1 MPQIWRARLTNI
13 EYDSGKKIYADEL
26 FRFNSQN
33 TLINL
38 ANGGGKTLLIQLLL
52 QVVMPNEMLNKRPL
66 ADLLGNKKYT
76 GHILVEWKLDNPEPT
91 YLTTGFC
98 FTRGNDEGDR
108 LKYFLYTL
116 HYREPNEFDIKN
128 LPLVQEKTPLDYA
141 ELLTLLRGARSQDT
155 RVTIFDRDDKR
166 RAYLSHLASYNI
178 FEKEWKN
185 IKVTN
190 NVEGGVGE
198 FFAAAKTSKQL
209 LETVLIPAVE
219 EAIFAGEQ
227 DAKRL
232 SQAFAQVHQN
242 LIRLPELQ
250 KNLHDFQVLR
260 TEGERVLEAVRSFE
274 ESQGKLI
281 RDKSRL
287 RKLYNSAN
295 SDMSQIKH
303 DLMKI
308 EEQLAIWKTQR
319 IELNYQSDSIP
330 YVRLQQQKE
339 WAEHG
344 KQEAVELFNSATEQY
359 LKADFDWRQS
369 RGFNDYLERAELF
382 GANIALKKRQE
393 LASLGQEEQL
403 MELDLARVTFR
414 AILERLCTDLE
425 NDYTQSH
432 EANLAMDKR
441 LSEVSDELITLRE
454 TDKQLAM
461 KVAMIET
468 ALQAYQTKWDEL
480 YQVYQ
485 NMAWLEDPALALRE
499 LTAILTALREKI
511 KVLEERRLGL
521 VEEQR
526 TRTKQIQ
533 DLAVQLSENQATLK
547 TYTAD
552 KQQAETALLE
562 LQEFL
567 GRYSIRCVAPYT
579 EQTRIKAE
587 ISMKKTEFQD
597 KIRFECVRLEQLK
610 DQLSLIRESGAYV
623 PNREILKV
631 QRLLDE
637 LQIPAQLG
645 SKWLEEQGVNEQDR
659 LGYLRYNPLLP
670 YALVLAE
677 EDFKRLQ
684 NNKSFQ
690 TGVLSCPVPLLVR
703 RPELVPPAELTPE
716 KLMSVNGGPAYL
728 LWHKGYDYSLST
740 ESLESVVVELEA
752 ELERATRSL
761 QTLEVSEE
769 QLRKLSELESS
780 FFSRYPS
787 DYLATLEIRLQNVKK
802 QLELDLVKKEK
813 LETETT
819 EVELELEE
827 MRTTSESRTNEE
839 HLRSKDLVR
848 FEVWQKEALEHTR
861 QLAERKG
868 VLEEQ
873 KETTLCLSQRVGEQ
887 VQLTR
892 DRLAGASKHKE
903 LEGLRNFRRDE
914 LREVPLPSRQD
925 LTPRKVP
932 YEEAKGCWQES
943 ENAVSKVHS
952 ELKYCED
959 TIRQNLFAIERLE
972 KGIRDLKLTLA
983 EVEEAKYKT
992 SEEELDQLEAG
1003 SHVWKDEI
1011 ESSRKTVHSKD
1022 IEVEG
1027 LKGQL
1032 TEKETQIKKTYGR
1045 TPETGFRDLELALA
1059 KLEKEKLSLQ
1069 RQEHEWTLIQKDTV
1083 EQEGTLVDGL
1093 KSLATSLQHFE
1104 VPASEETLPQEDWLT
1119 IRTKLASTIDNS
1131 TQELREVQKLVR
1143 QLRETGE
1150 KSFRGYAEILRRQ
1163 GNSVVDRFV
1172 SHLLA
1177 DEERRFQLEVM
1188 EQAFAK
1194 SFEMIAR
1201 FEEKASFELIEAER
1215 NKQELVELSINQA
1228 QRIAQ
1233 EMQMIDRY
1241 VKVDYAGKRVNAVQI
1256 KLKEWETDKT
1266 HALMNAYIDD
1276 LIKELKRLAEQG
1288 EPEEKQEK
1296 FIDKKM
1302 SSRQLLN
1309 VLANLEQAT
1318 IRVLKP
1324 EQHPTSPYF
1333 DPWDDVQKWSGGERY
1348 AGYMAM
1354 FMAILS
1360 YTRSKLSSLHNPY
1373 KVMLADNPFGAASS
1387 PHVLNLIF
1395 QLAESNNIQ
1404 MICLT
1409 ALTEDTIF
1417 AYFPAVYSLRLRPF
1431 MGKDY
1436 MTSKIERGFYQ
1447 IDPLEGELRKKRQIE
1462 FEWEQG

>member
-13 EYDSGKKIYADEL
+13 EYDSGKKLYADEL

-52 QVVMPNEMLNKRPL
+52 QVVLPNEMLNKRPL
-66 ADLLGNKKYT
+66 VDLLGSKKYT

-108 LKYFLYTL
+108 LKYFIYTL
-116 HYREPNEFDIKN
+116 HYREPNELDIKN
-128 LPLVQEKTPLDYA
+128 LPLVQEKTPLDYT
-141 ELLTLLRGARSQDT
+141 ELVTLLRGARGQET

-219 EAIFAGEQ
+219 ETIFAGEQ

-242 LIRLPELQ
+242 LIRLPELH

-260 TEGERVLEAVRSFE
+260 SEGERVLEAVRSFE
-274 ESQGKLI
+274 ASQGRLI
-281 RDKSRL
+281 HEKSRL
-287 RKLYNSAN
+287 RNLYNSA
-295 SDMSQIKH
+295 SGDMTQVKQ
-303 DLMKI
+303 DLIKI
-308 EEQLAIWKTQR
+308 EEQLTIWKNQR
-319 IELNYQSDSIP
+319 IQLNYQADSIP
-330 YVRLQQQKE
+330 YVWLQQQKE
-339 WAEHG
+339 LAEHG
-344 KQEAVELFNSATEQY
+344 KLEAEKRLNSATEQY
-359 LKADFDWRQS
+359 LKADFNWRQS
-369 RGFNDYLERAELF
+369 RGYNDYLERAELL
-382 GANIALKKRQE
+382 GANVAFKKRQE

-403 MELDLARVTFR
+403 AELDLARVTLR
-414 AILERLCTDLE
+414 TILEQLCLE
-425 NDYTQSH
+425 LEKDYTQSSD
-432 EANLAMDKR
+432 ANQTMDKR
-441 LSEVSDELITLRE
+441 LSEVAVELTTLRN
-454 TDKQLAM
+454 TDKDLAIR
-461 KVAMIET
+461 VSAINT
-468 ALQAYQTKWDEL
+468 TLQNYQTKWDEL

-499 LTAILTALREKI
+499 LTVILADLSVKI
-511 KVLEERRLGL
+511 KALEERRLAL
-521 VEEQR
+521 VEEQKVGAR
-526 TRTKQIQ
+526 RIQ
-533 DLAVQLSENQATLK
+533 ELAVQLSENQITLDVCL
-547 TYTAD
+547 AD
-552 KQQAETALLE
+552 IQQAEGALLE

-567 GRYSIRCVAPYT
+567 GRYSIRCVAPYA
-579 EQTRIKAE
+579 EQNRIRAE
-587 ISMKKTEFQD
+587 IHTKRMEFQD
-597 KIRFECVRLEQLK
+597 KIRFEGVRIEQLK

-645 SKWLEEQGVNEQDR
+645 SKWLEEQGISEHER
-659 LGYLRYNPLLP
+659 LGYVRHNPLLP
-670 YALVLAE
+670 YALILAE

-684 NNKSFQ
+684 NSKSFQ

-703 RPELVPPAELTPE
+703 RPELVPTGELTPE
-716 KLMSVNGGPAYL
+716 KLMAVSGGPGYL
-728 LWHKGYDYSLST
+728 LWHKGYEYAVT
-740 ESLESVVVELEA
+740 PESLESVITELEA
-752 ELERATRSL
+752 ELERATRNL
-761 QTLEVSEE
+761 QSLEVSEE
-769 QLRKLSELESS
+769 QLRKLSELERS
-780 FFSRYPS
+780 FFSRYPA
-787 DYLATLEIRLQNVKK
+787 DYLTTLQKRLSDLKK
-802 QLELDLVKKEK
+802 QRELDLSEKEK
-813 LETETT
+813 LEQAQRTAEI
-819 EVELELEE
+819 ELEE
-827 MRTTSESRTNEE
+827 TRTTSEERRDEE
-839 HLRSKDLVR
+839 HLRRKDLER
-848 FEVWQKEALEHTR
+848 FTKWQKEVLEYSRNTAELKELKEKHSKNAFDLAQR
-861 QLAERKG
+861 EAER
-868 VLEEQ
+868 EQ
-873 KETTLCLSQRVGEQ
+873 LNQ
-887 VQLTR
+887 
-892 DRLAGASKHKE
+892 DRIAGASKLKE
-903 LEGLRNFRRDE
+903 VEGLRNSRRNE
-914 LREVPLPSRQD
+914 LGEVPPSNRQD
-925 LTPRKVP
+925 LTPREVS

-943 ENAVSKVHS
+943 ENAVAKVHS
-952 ELKYCED
+952 ELKFCEES
-959 TIRQNLFAIERLE
+959 IQQNVGVIERLE
-972 KGIRDLKLTLA
+972 KGIRTLKLTLA
-983 EVEEAKYKT
+983 ELEDAKYKT
-992 SEEELDQLEAG
+992 SEEELDRLEA
-1003 SHVWKDEI
+1003 
-1011 ESSRKTVHSKD
+1011 ESLDWQKEMKASQQAVHSKD
-1022 IEVEG
+1022 KDVERF
-1027 LKGQL
+1027 LGQL
-1032 TEKETQIKKTYGR
+1032 TEKETQIMKIYGKP
-1045 TPETGFRDLELALA
+1045 PETGFNDLELALA
-1059 KLEKEKLSLQ
+1059 KLEKEKHSLQ
-1069 RQEHEWTLIQKDTV
+1069 RQEQEWTLIRQDTV
-1083 EQEGTLVDGL
+1083 DQERILVDGM
-1093 KSLATSLQHFE
+1093 KSLATSLSLFE
-1104 VPASEETLPQEDWLT
+1104 VPQSEEMLPQEEWQVS
-1119 IRTKLASTIDNS
+1119 RAKLASTIETL
-1131 TQELREVQKLVR
+1131 TQELGRVQKLVR
-1143 QLRETGE
+1143 QLREACE
-1150 KSFRGYAEILRRQ
+1150 KAFRGYAEILRRQ

-1194 SFEMIAR
+1194 SFEMIAK

-1215 NKQELVELSINQA
+1215 NKQELVKLSINQA

-1256 KLKEWETDKT
+1256 KLKDWEPEQAQ
-1266 HALMNAYIDD
+1266 ALMNAYIDD

-1309 VLANLEQAT
+1309 VLAKLEQAT

-1395 QLAESNNIQ
+1395 QLAESNHIQ

-1417 AYFPAVYSLRLRPF
+1417 TYFPAVYSLRLRPF

-1447 IDPLEGELRKKRQIE
+1447 IDPLEEELRKKRQFE
-1462 FEWEQG
+1462 FEWE

>member
-66 ADLLGNKKYT
+66 ADLLGSKKYT

-116 HYREPNEFDIKN
+116 HYRQPNEFDIKN

-141 ELLTLLRGARSQDT
+141 ELLALLRGARNQDS

-166 RAYLSHLASYNI
+166 RAYLAHLSSYNI

-219 EAIFAGEQ
+219 EAIFAGEE

-281 RDKSRL
+281 CEKDRL
-287 RKLYNSAN
+287 RNLYNSADR
-295 SDMSQIKH
+295 DMNQIKQ
-303 DLMKI
+303 DLAKI
-308 EEQLAIWKTQR
+308 EEQLTVWKTQR
-319 IELNYQSDSIP
+319 IELNYHAESIP

-339 WAEHG
+339 LAAHG
-344 KQEAVELFNSATEQY
+344 KWEAEERLNSATEKY
-359 LKADFDWRQS
+359 ANADFVWRQS
-369 RGFNDYLERAELF
+369 RGYNDYLERAELL
-382 GANIALKKRQE
+382 GSNAALKKRRE

-403 MELDLARVTFR
+403 TELDLARVTFR
-414 AILERLCTDLE
+414 AILERLCSDLE
-425 NDYTQSH
+425 KDYTQSS
-432 EANLAMDKR
+432 EANSAMDKR
-441 LSEVSDELITLRE
+441 LREVSVELTALRQ
-454 TDKQLAM
+454 TDKELAM
-461 KVAMIET
+461 KVAGIET
-468 ALQAYQTKWDEL
+468 TLRTYQTKWDEL

-499 LTAILTALREKI
+499 LKAMLTSLRGEI
-511 KVLEERRLGL
+511 KALEERRLSL
-521 VEEQR
+521 IEEQK
-526 TRTKQIQ
+526 TRAQRIQ
-533 DLAVQLSENQATLK
+533 DLAVRVSENQTTLK
-547 TYTAD
+547 AYKLD
-552 KQQAETALLE
+552 KQQAEAALLE

-579 EQTRIKAE
+579 EQSRIKAE
-587 ISMKKTEFQD
+587 ISAKKMEFQD
-597 KIRFECVRLEQLK
+597 KIRFEGVRLEQLK

-631 QRLLDE
+631 QRLMEE
-637 LQIPAQLG
+637 LQIPVQLG
-645 SKWLEEQGVNEQDR
+645 SKWLEEQGVSEQER
-659 LGYLRYNPLLP
+659 LGYVRHNPLLP

-684 NNKSFQ
+684 NNKSFS

-703 RPELVPPAELTPE
+703 RPELVPPTEITTE
-716 KLMSVNGGPAYL
+716 KLMSVNGAPAYL
-728 LWHKGYDYSLST
+728 LWHKGYDYALSP
-740 ESLESVVVELEA
+740 ESLESVVTELEA
-752 ELERATRSL
+752 ELERATRNL
-761 QTLEVSEE
+761 QTLVVSEE
-769 QLRKLSELESS
+769 QLRKLGELESS
-780 FFSRYPS
+780 FFSRYPT
-787 DYLATLEIRLQNVKK
+787 DYLTTIEKRLWDVLE
-802 QLELDLVKKEK
+802 QLKLDLGEKER
-813 LETETT
+813 LETEKAQAD
-819 EVELELEE
+819 LEFEE
-827 MRTTSESRTNEE
+827 MRLITEERKNAE
-839 HLRSKDLVR
+839 HLRGKDVEK
-848 FEVWQKEALEHTR
+848 FSEWQKEALAHTR
-861 QLAERKG
+861 QLAEHKG
-868 VLEEQ
+868 LREEQ
-873 KETTLCLSQRVGEQ
+873 TEITRRLLQGVAEEGA
-887 VQLTR
+887 LTR
-892 DRLAGASKHKE
+892 ERLAGASKLKE
-903 LEGLRNFRRDE
+903 VEGLRNVRRDE
-914 LREVPLPSRQD
+914 LREVPLPNRQD
-925 LTPRKVP
+925 LTPRDVP
-932 YEEAKGCWQES
+932 YEDAKGCWRES
-943 ENAVSKVHS
+943 ENAVAEVHS
-952 ELKYCED
+952 EVKYCDEN
-959 TIRQNLFAIERLE
+959 IQRNQREIERLE
-972 KGIRDLKLTLA
+972 RRIERDLKLSLA

-992 SEEELDQLEAG
+992 SEEELDRLEAE
-1003 SHVWKDEI
+1003 SHVWNKEI
-1011 ESSRKTVHSKD
+1011 ESRRKTVNSKGL
-1022 IEVEG
+1022 EVEG
-1027 LKGQL
+1027 LLGQL
-1032 TEKETQIKKTYGR
+1032 TEKEAQIKKTYGR
-1045 TPETGFRDLELALA
+1045 IPETGFKDLNLALA
-1059 KLEKEKLSLQ
+1059 KLEKERHSLQ
-1069 RQEHEWTLIQKDTV
+1069 RQEQEWTLIQKDTV
-1083 EQEGTLVDGL
+1083 EQERILVDGM
-1093 KSLATSLQHFE
+1093 KSLATSLNLFE
-1104 VPASEETLPQEDWLT
+1104 VPPSEETLPQEEWQM
-1119 IRTKLASTIDNS
+1119 IRAKLASTIENL
-1131 TQELREVQKLVR
+1131 TQELGRVQKLV
-1143 QLRETGE
+1143 QKLREAGE
-1150 KSFRGYAEILRRQ
+1150 KSFRGYADILRRQ

-1194 SFEMIAR
+1194 SFEMIAK
-1201 FEEKASFELIEAER
+1201 FEEKASFELIEAEQ
-1215 NKQELVELSINQA
+1215 NKQELVVLSINQA

-1233 EMQMIDRY
+1233 EMQRIDRF

-1256 KLKEWETDKT
+1256 KLKDWEPDKA

-1276 LIKELKRLAEQG
+1276 LIKELKRLAELG

-1417 AYFPAVYSLRLRPF
+1417 TYFPAVYSLRLRPF

-1447 IDPLEGELRKKRQIE
+1447 IDPLEEELRRKRQIE
-1462 FEWEQG
+1462 FEWE

>member
-66 ADLLGNKKYT
+66 ADLLGSKKYT

-91 YLTTGFC
+91 FLTTGFC

-116 HYREPNEFDIKN
+116 HYREPNELDIKN
-128 LPLVQEKTPLDYA
+128 LPLVQEKTPLEYT
-141 ELLTLLRGARSQDT
+141 ELLLLLRGARHQDS
-155 RVTIFDRDDKR
+155 RVTIFERDDKR
-166 RAYLSHLASYNI
+166 RAYLAHLASYNI

-209 LETVLIPAVE
+209 LEAVLIPAVE

-227 DAKRL
+227 DTKRL

-274 ESQGKLI
+274 QSQGKLI
-281 RDKSRL
+281 REKSRL
-287 RKLYNSAN
+287 RKLYNSADR
-295 SDMSQIKH
+295 DMGVIKQ
-303 DLMKI
+303 DLAKI
-308 EEQLAIWKTQR
+308 EEQLVIWKNQR
-319 IELNYQSDSIP
+319 IELSFKADSIP

-339 WAEHG
+339 FAEHG
-344 KQEAVELFNSATEQY
+344 KREAEEKLNSATEQY
-359 LKADFDWRQS
+359 LEADFVWRQS
-369 RGFNDYLERAELF
+369 RGYNDYLERAELF
-382 GANIALKKRQE
+382 GENAALKKRRE

-403 MELDLARVTFR
+403 TELDLSRVSFR
-414 AILERLCTDLE
+414 AILERLCSTLE
-425 NDYTQSH
+425 EDYTECS
-432 EANLAMDKR
+432 EANMAMDNRLSFVSAELATLRQTDKDLAMR
-441 LSEVSDELITLRE
+441 MATLE
-454 TDKQLAM
+454 TTLDH
-461 KVAMIET
+461 
-468 ALQAYQTKWDEL
+468 YQTKWDEL
-480 YQVYQ
+480 YQIYQ
-485 NMAWLEDPALALRE
+485 NMVWLEDPALALRE
-499 LTAILTALREKI
+499 LTAILTGLQEKI
-511 KVLEERRLGL
+511 KALEERRLVL
-521 VEEQR
+521 VAQQKTRAQR
-526 TRTKQIQ
+526 IQ
-533 DLAVQLSENQATLK
+533 DLAVRLSEHQTTLK
-547 TYTAD
+547 EYQSD
-552 KQQAETALLE
+552 KRQAEEALLE

-567 GRYSIRCVAPYT
+567 GRYSIRCVAPYA
-579 EQTRIKAE
+579 EQSRIKAE
-587 ISMKKTEFQD
+587 ISVKKMEFQD
-597 KIRFECVRLEQLK
+597 KIRFESVRIEQLK

-623 PNREILKV
+623 PNREIVKV
-631 QRLLDE
+631 QKLLDE

-645 SKWLEEQGVNEQDR
+645 SKWLEEQGVSEQER
-659 LGYLRYNPLLP
+659 LGYVRHNPLLP
-670 YALVLAE
+670 YSLILAE

-684 NNKSFQ
+684 TNKSFQ
-690 TGVLSCPVPLLVR
+690 PGVLSCPVPLLVR
-703 RPELVPPAELTPE
+703 RPDLVPPEELPPE
-716 KLMSVNGGPAYL
+716 KLMSVSGGPAYL
-728 LWHKGYDYSLST
+728 LWHKGYDYALSP
-740 ESLESVVVELEA
+740 ESLGNVVMELES
-752 ELERATRSL
+752 ELDWATRNL
-761 QTLEVSEE
+761 QTLSANEE
-769 QLRKLSELESS
+769 QLRKLGDLESL

-787 DYLATLEIRLQNVKK
+787 DYLPTLEKQLRDVEQQLSLDLGEKESLETEKTQAELEVEEIRLLSEDCKNAEYMRGKDV
-802 QLELDLVKKEK
+802 
-813 LETETT
+813 ETFT
-819 EVELELEE
+819 E
-827 MRTTSESRTNEE
+827 
-839 HLRSKDLVR
+839 
-848 FEVWQKEALEHTR
+848 WQKEALAHTR
-861 QLAERKG
+861 HLLEHKG
-868 VLEEQ
+868 LREEQ
-873 KETTLCLSQRVGEQ
+873 AEITRSLLQREGEEG
-887 VQLTR
+887 QLTK
-892 DRLAGASKHKE
+892 DRLTGATRLKE
-903 LEGLRNFRRDE
+903 VEGLRNTRRLE
-914 LREVPLPSRQD
+914 LREVPLPNRRD
-925 LTPRKVP
+925 LTPREIP
-932 YEEAKGCWQES
+932 YEEAKSCWRES
-943 ENAVSKVHS
+943 ENAVAEVHS
-952 ELKYCED
+952 ELKFCEKN
-959 TIRQNLFAIERLE
+959 IKRNVNEIERLE
-972 KGIRDLKLTLA
+972 RRIVRDLKLTID
-983 EVEEAKYKT
+983 EVEDAKHKT
-992 SEEELDQLEAG
+992 SEEELDRLESE
-1003 SHVWKDEI
+1003 SHVWKREI
-1011 ESSRKTVHSKD
+1011 ESSQKTVHSKD
-1022 IEVEG
+1022 KEVER
-1027 LKGQL
+1027 LSGQL
-1032 TEKETQIKKTYGR
+1032 TEKETTIKKVYGR
-1045 TPETGFRDLELALA
+1045 PPETAFNDLEIELA
-1059 KLEKEKLSLQ
+1059 KLEREKHALQ
-1069 RQEHEWTLIQKDTV
+1069 RQEQEWTLIQKDTV
-1083 EQEGTLVDGL
+1083 EQERILADGQ
-1093 KSLATSLQHFE
+1093 KSLATSLSLFE
-1104 VPASEETLPQEDWLT
+1104 VPPSEETLPQEEWQL
-1119 IRTKLASTIDNS
+1119 IRAKLASSIETL
-1131 TQELREVQKLVR
+1131 TQELGRVQKLV
-1143 QLRETGE
+1143 QKLREAGE
-1150 KSFRGYAEILRRQ
+1150 KSFRGYADILRRQ

-1194 SFEMIAR
+1194 SFEMIAK

-1228 QRIAQ
+1228 QRIAYDLQ
-1233 EMQMIDRY
+1233 RIDRF
-1241 VKVDYAGKRVNAVQI
+1241 VKVNYVGKQVNAVQI
-1256 KLKEWETDKT
+1256 KLKDWEPEKAQ
-1266 HALMNAYIDD
+1266 ALMNAYIDD

-1302 SSRQLLN
+1302 ASRQLLN

-1333 DPWDDVQKWSGGERY
+1333 DRWDDIQKWSGGERF

-1395 QLAESNNIQ
+1395 QMAESNNIQ

-1417 AYFPAVYSLRLRPF
+1417 SYFPAVYSLRLRPF

-1447 IDPLEGELRKKRQIE
+1447 IDPLEEELRKKRQIE
-1462 FEWEQG
+1462 FEWE

>member
-52 QVVMPNEMLNKRPL
+52 QVVLPNEMLNKRSL
-66 ADLLGNKKYT
+66 ADLLSSKKYT
-76 GHILVEWKLDNPEPT
+76 GHILVEWKLDNLEPT

-116 HYREPNEFDIKN
+116 HYREPNELDIKN
-128 LPLVQEKTPLDYA
+128 LPLVQAKTPLDYT
-141 ELLTLLRGARSQDT
+141 ELLTLLRGARNQDA
-155 RVTIFDRDDKR
+155 RVTLFERDDKR
-166 RAYLSHLASYNI
+166 RAYLFHLASYNI

-198 FFAAAKTSKQL
+198 FFAVAKTAKQL
-209 LETVLIPAVE
+209 LETILIPAVE
-219 EAIFAGEQ
+219 ETIFAGEQ
-227 DAKRL
+227 DARRL
-232 SQAFAQVHQN
+232 SQAFAQVNQN

-260 TEGERVLEAVRSFE
+260 SEGERVLEAVRSFE

-281 RDKSRL
+281 REKSRL
-287 RKLYNSAN
+287 RKLYNSAE
-295 SDMSQIKH
+295 SDMRQVKQ
-303 DLMKI
+303 DLAKV
-308 EEQLAIWKTQR
+308 EEQLDIWKTQR
-319 IELNYQSDSIP
+319 IELNYQAESIP

-339 WAEHG
+339 LAEHG
-344 KQEAVELFNSATEQY
+344 KLEAEEMLKSATEQY
-359 LKADFDWRQS
+359 LNADFFWRQS
-369 RGFNDYLERAELF
+369 RGYNDYLERAELL
-382 GANIALKKRQE
+382 GANVALKKRRE

-403 MELDLARVTFR
+403 TELDIARVSFR
-414 AILERLCTDLE
+414 TILERFCIDLE
-425 NDYTQSH
+425 RDYTQIS
-432 EANLAMDKR
+432 EANGTMDKR
-441 LSEVSDELITLRE
+441 LSEVSIELTTLRQ
-454 TDKQLAM
+454 TDKGLAIR
-461 KVAMIET
+461 VAAIET
-468 ALQAYQTKWDEL
+468 ALQNYQTKWDDL

-499 LTAILTALREKI
+499 LTVILMDLREKI
-511 KVLEERRLGL
+511 KALEERRLVL
-521 VEEQR
+521 VEEQKIR
-526 TRTKQIQ
+526 VQRIPN
-533 DLAVQLSENQATLK
+533 LAVQLSENQTLN
-547 TYTAD
+547 TYLLD
-552 KQQAETALLE
+552 KQQAEAALLE
-562 LQEFL
+562 LQDYL
-567 GRYSIRCVAPYT
+567 GRYSIRCVAPYA
-579 EQTRIKAE
+579 EQNRIKAE
-587 ISMKKTEFQD
+587 IQAKRMEFQD
-597 KIRFECVRLEQLK
+597 KIRFEGVRIEQLK

-645 SKWLEEQGVNEQDR
+645 SKWLEEQGVREHDR
-659 LGYLRYNPLLP
+659 LAYLRHNPLLP
-670 YALVLAE
+670 YALILAE
-677 EDFKRLQ
+677 QDFKRLQ
-684 NNKSFQ
+684 NSKSFQ

-703 RPELVPPAELTPE
+703 RAELVPSAELPPA
-716 KLMSVNGGPAYL
+716 KLMSVSGGPAYL
-728 LWHKGYDYSLST
+728 LWHKGYDYALSP
-740 ESLESVVVELEA
+740 ESLESVVTELET
-752 ELERATRSL
+752 ELERATRNLQSL
-761 QTLEVSEE
+761 VASEE
-769 QLRKLSELESS
+769 QLRKLGELEHS

-787 DYLATLEIRLQNVKK
+787 DYLVTLEKRLSEVQK
-802 QLELDLVKKEK
+802 QRELDLGEKER
-813 LETETT
+813 LEQEQSKA
-819 EVELELEE
+819 EAELEE
-827 MRTTSESRTNEE
+827 IRTLSEARKDEE
-839 HLRSKDLVR
+839 HLLRKDLER
-848 FEVWQKEALEHTR
+848 FTEWQKEVLEYTR
-861 QLAERKG
+861 NCAELKG
-868 VLEEQ
+868 VQEEQ
-873 KETTLCLSQRVGEQ
+873 AKNTLDLSQRVSEQ
-887 VQLTR
+887 EQLNQNR
-892 DRLAGASKHKE
+892 IAGASKLKE
-903 LEGLRNFRRDE
+903 VEGLRTSRRNE
-914 LREVPLPSRQD
+914 LREVPLPNRQD
-925 LTPRKVP
+925 IPPREVS

-943 ENAVSKVHS
+943 ENAVAKVHS

-959 TIRQNLFAIERLE
+959 SIKQNEREIVGLE
-972 KGIRDLKLTLA
+972 KRIERDLKLTLA
-983 EVEEAKYKT
+983 EVEDAKYKT
-992 SEEELDQLEAG
+992 SEEELDRLEAD
-1003 SHVWKDEI
+1003 SQVWKKEI
-1011 ESSRKTVHSKD
+1011 ESNQRAVHSKD
-1022 IEVEG
+1022 KDVVG

-1032 TEKETQIKKTYGR
+1032 MEKEAQIKKTYGKK
-1045 TPETGFRDLELALA
+1045 PEIAFRDLDLALA
-1059 KLEKEKLSLQ
+1059 KLEKEMLSLQ
-1069 RQEHEWTLIQKDTV
+1069 RQEQEWKLIQKDTV
-1083 EQEGTLVDGL
+1083 EQERILVDGM
-1093 KSLATSLQHFE
+1093 KSLATSLKLFE
-1104 VPASEETLPQEDWLT
+1104 VLPSEEALHQEEWLT
-1119 IRTKLASTIDNS
+1119 IRAKLASTIDKS
-1131 TQELREVQKLVR
+1131 TQELRELQKLVQ
-1143 QLRETGE
+1143 QLREVGE

-1177 DEERRFQLEVM
+1177 DEERRFQFEVM

-1194 SFEMIAR
+1194 SFEMIAK

-1233 EMQMIDRY
+1233 EMQRIDNY

-1256 KLKEWETDKT
+1256 RLKEWETDKA

-1288 EPEEKQEK
+1288 EPEDKQEK

-1309 VLANLEQAT
+1309 VLTNLEQAT

-1324 EQHPTSPYF
+1324 EQHPTNPYF

-1417 AYFPAVYSLRLRPF
+1417 TYFPAVYSLRLRPF

-1447 IDPLEGELRKKRQIE
+1447 IDPLEEELRKKRQIE
-1462 FEWEQG
+1462 FEWE